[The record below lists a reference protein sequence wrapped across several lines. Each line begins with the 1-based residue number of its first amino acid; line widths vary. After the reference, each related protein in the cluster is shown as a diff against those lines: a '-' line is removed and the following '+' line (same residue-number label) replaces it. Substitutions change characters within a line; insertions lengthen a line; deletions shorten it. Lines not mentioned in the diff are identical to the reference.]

1 MQFKQYLLIALI
13 LIAANTANAQAVSQL
28 DYEGRQNYGLKMGMG
43 INSMYGGKLQ
53 NPRPTIG
60 FMAGLYIHSNPEK
73 KRSPFGLQSG
83 IDLRMRG
90 SNFANGK
97 TGDTAINRA
106 YTKISIMSLDVPLL
120 VNYRLSKQRDK
131 QIKQLQFGL
140 QMGYNFNSVLYV
152 GPQKRPLPTAFN
164 TYNSIKE
171 WDRLPIKL
179 YDLQAVAGYQYRGE
193 TLGYSVSMKMGLLN
207 LNDNFVIRGMVDT
220 DNDGIEDK
228 EIELISPTTDPLK
241 EKPGTRQMIGTWS
254 LELALVF

>member
-1 MQFKQYLLIALI
+1 MQPKHLFYTAIVLLS
-13 LIAANTANAQAVSQL
+13 ANRSAAQAVSEL
-28 DYEGRQNYGLKMGMG
+28 DYEGRQNYGLRMGLG

-73 KRSPFGLQSG
+73 KRSPWGYQSG

-90 SNFANGK
+90 SNFANARS
-97 TGDTAINRA
+97 TDTAVNRA

-131 QIKQLQFGL
+131 EIKQLQGGL
-140 QMGYNFNSVLYV
+140 QLAYNFNSVLYV
-152 GPQKRPLPTAFN
+152 GPEKRPLATALN

-179 YDLQAVAGYQYRGE
+179 YDLQAVLGYQYRGE
-193 TLGYSVSMKMGLLN
+193 SLGYSVSMKMGLLN
-207 LNDNFVIRGMVDT
+207 LNDNFVLNGLVDA
-220 DNDGIEDK
+220 DGDGQEDDLV
-228 EIELISPTTDPLK
+228 ELISPTTDPLK
-241 EKPGTRQMIGTWS
+241 EKPGTPQMIGTWS
-254 LELALVF
+254 IEFALVF

>member
-1 MQFKQYLLIALI
+1 MQFKQYLLIALV

-97 TGDTAINRA
+97 TGDTAINR
-106 YTKISIMSLDVPLL
+106 
-120 VNYRLSKQRDK
+120 
-131 QIKQLQFGL
+131 
-140 QMGYNFNSVLYV
+140 
-152 GPQKRPLPTAFN
+152 AFN

-254 LELALVF
+254 LEFALVF

>member
-1 MQFKQYLLIALI
+1 MQFKQYLLIALV

-106 YTKISIMSLDVPLL
+106 YTKISIMSLD
-120 VNYRLSKQRDK
+120 
-131 QIKQLQFGL
+131 
-140 QMGYNFNSVLYV
+140 V

-254 LELALVF
+254 LEFALVF

>member
-1 MQFKQYLLIALI
+1 
-13 LIAANTANAQAVSQL
+13 
-28 DYEGRQNYGLKMGMG
+28 
-43 INSMYGGKLQ
+43 
-53 NPRPTIG
+53 
-60 FMAGLYIHSNPEK
+60 
-73 KRSPFGLQSG
+73 
-83 IDLRMRG
+83 
-90 SNFANGK
+90 
-97 TGDTAINRA
+97 
-106 YTKISIMSLDVPLL
+106 
-120 VNYRLSKQRDK
+120 
-131 QIKQLQFGL
+131 
-140 QMGYNFNSVLYV
+140 MGYNFNSVLYV

-164 TYNSIKE
+164 NYNSIKE

-254 LELALVF
+254 LEFALVF

>member
-13 LIAANTANAQAVSQL
+13 LITANTANAQAVSQL

-97 TGDTAINRA
+97 IGDTAINRA

-140 QMGYNFNSVLYV
+140 QMGYNFN
-152 GPQKRPLPTAFN
+152 
-164 TYNSIKE
+164 I
-171 WDRLPIKL
+171 
-179 YDLQAVAGYQYRGE
+179 
-193 TLGYSVSMKMGLLN
+193 LG
-207 LNDNFVIRGMVDT
+207 
-220 DNDGIEDK
+220 
-228 EIELISPTTDPLK
+228 
-241 EKPGTRQMIGTWS
+241 
-254 LELALVF
+254 